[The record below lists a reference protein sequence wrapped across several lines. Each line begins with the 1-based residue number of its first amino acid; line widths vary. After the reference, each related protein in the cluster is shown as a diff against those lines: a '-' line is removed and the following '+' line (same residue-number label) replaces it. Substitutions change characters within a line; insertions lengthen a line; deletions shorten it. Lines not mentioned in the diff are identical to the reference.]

1 MVFQFHTGSAGNAAG
16 QQSKDAMEALQAA
29 ASELF
34 RRFNEFQVYFHL
46 TTSMMLF
53 VYQGGHQTR
62 SSNAAHDAF
71 FSLS

>member
-1 MVFQFHTGSAGNAAG
+1 
-16 QQSKDAMEALQAA
+16 METLQAA

-34 RRFNEFQVYFHL
+34 RRFNESQVCFHL

-53 VYQGGHQTR
+53 VYQGAHQTR
-62 SSNAAHDAF
+62 SSNAAYDAF